1 MGFVL
6 EAQTSLF
13 LSIGTTDTSALKPL
27 DSFAEPDVFSF
38 SMKPVAFSNKYP
50 KAKIIAK
57 IPNKISI
64 QKLTFFPIFSI
75 IIKGKKMDNLER
87 TIQAIKDL
95 DSIISVKEW
104 NKIAMQ
110 YNYLSSCSLKR
121 LFDMNFRDLCIKIR
135 KTAKN

>member
-1 MGFVL
+1 MEG
-6 EAQTSLF
+6 
-13 LSIGTTDTSALKPL
+13 
-27 DSFAEPDVFSF
+27 
-38 SMKPVAFSNKYP
+38 
-50 KAKIIAK
+50 
-57 IPNKISI
+57 
-64 QKLTFFPIFSI
+64 
-75 IIKGKKMDNLER
+75 LER